1 MPLPW
6 KHAGAKS
13 YEIPRIQGYENRAI
27 TIRGLVQG
35 VAWDFKHQE
44 MADLNTK
51 K

>member
-27 TIRGLVQG
+27 TIRGLVQ
-35 VAWDFKHQE
+35 AW
-44 MADLNTK
+44 LGILSTK
-51 K
+51 KWRI